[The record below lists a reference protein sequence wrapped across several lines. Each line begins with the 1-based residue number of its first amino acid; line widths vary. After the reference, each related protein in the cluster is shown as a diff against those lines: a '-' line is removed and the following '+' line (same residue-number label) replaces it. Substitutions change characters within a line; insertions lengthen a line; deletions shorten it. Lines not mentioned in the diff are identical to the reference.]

1 MRVQV
6 KAEVWYGVEFDP
18 DMTKLQ
24 IKNKLLDCRTLADI
38 YELKEVSDVNQTDE
52 LYQNIEFNPEDYKN
66 IWFENFE

>member
-6 KAEVWYGVEFDP
+6 KVEVWYEIDFES
-18 DMTKLQ
+18 DMTRLQ

-38 YELKEVSDVNQTDE
+38 YELEEVSDVNQTDE
-52 LYQNIEFNPEDYKN
+52 IYQNIEFNPEDSKN